1 MSQRDSLK
9 SWIKLINSWQ
19 DWSSKQKKK
28 INKPEEWERGALLLD
43 TPGSKKLV
51 KKTEQLEVNRLQ
63 AGNWQIPIKMQCAK
77 PDVRRKWL
85 LKKWTGTKNPSHK
98 KMTSSPDS
106 FTNKFYQLKEK
117 KSINLIK
124 LLHRTEK
131 DAAILSF
138 FVV

>member
-98 KMTSSPDS
+98 KMTSSPVLP
-106 FTNKFYQLKEK
+106 TNSTNWK
-117 KSINLIK
+117 KK
-124 LLHRTEK
+124 K
-131 DAAILSF
+131 
-138 FVV
+138 V